1 MQHEENRDDDPQG
14 GNGHLQNAVTA
25 PGTTVFTY
33 VLCACMGRN
42 HSESRLCSLVSFCS
56 SLIRSSIIVPTWQG
70 GNGQSGEG
78 MPASWSGSRPC
89 VCSHCAMQQPCWVS
103 PGTPCGPCP
112 CSGGFV
118 ASWLGSLA
126 LAAASSLRGL
136 SSRFSSAPFERN
148 VTDGVTGMAQGSLG
162 ALSEVCNH
170 GLIRA
175 DRNVQASP
183 RCEKAREKMANQG
196 TEKQ

>member
-1 MQHEENRDDDPQG
+1 MVKECLPVGLAPDPVFVPTVQCSSPAG
-14 GNGHLQNAVTA
+14 CPLGHLVAHVPAV
-25 PGTTVFTY
+25 G
-33 VLCACMGRN
+33 
-42 HSESRLCSLVSFCS
+42 
-56 SLIRSSIIVPTWQG
+56 
-70 GNGQSGEG
+70 
-78 MPASWSGSRPC
+78 
-89 VCSHCAMQQPCWVS
+89 
-103 PGTPCGPCP
+103 
-112 CSGGFV
+112 
-118 ASWLGSLA
+118 ASWLPGWGLLLWLLPAHSV
-126 LAAASSLRGL
+126 ASP
-136 SSRFSSAPFERN
+136 SRFSSAPFERN